1 MNNSKNNTT
10 IALNQGQSPQL
21 DAFQVKDYLL
31 ANPDFF
37 NQYPILLEQLR
48 IPHQK
53 RGTVSLVE
61 LQSQQMREK
70 VTVLQEQINQLML
83 IAQQN
88 ERIYRLYAE
97 LNLALCRCTSVEE
110 LLATLQT
117 CIKQQFALSAV
128 ALKIFTDQ
136 EEHVEDVWR
145 QQKQKRL
152 SDSAFFFG
160 RLTQSETETL
170 FADVLDDGETVESL
184 ALMTLGDTRSPHCQ
198 NQPDPCIGMMAI
210 GSSAAE
216 HFSPEMDTLL
226 MTQLQQLMTL
236 LVDKLAM
243 QGT

>member
-10 IALNQGQSPQL
+10 IALNPGQLPQL
-21 DAFQVKDYLL
+21 EALQVKDYLL
-31 ANPDFF
+31 ANPGFF

-70 VTVLQEQINQLML
+70 VALLQEQINQLML
-83 IAQQN
+83 VAQQN

-97 LNLALCRCTSVEE
+97 LNLALCHCISVDE
-110 LLATLQT
+110 LLATLQGR
-117 CIKQQFALSAV
+117 IKQQFALSAV
-128 ALKIFTDQ
+128 ALKIFSKEAKNVTDA
-136 EEHVEDVWR
+136 WL

-160 RLTQSETETL
+160 RLTQSEIETL
-170 FADVLDDGETVESL
+170 FADVLCDGETVESV
-184 ALMTLGDTRSPHCQ
+184 ALMALGDAASLHYQ
-198 NQPDPCIGMMAI
+198 SHDGSCIGMMAI
-210 GSSAAE
+210 GSSSAE

-236 LVDKLAM
+236 LVDKLTT
-243 QGT
+243 QGA